1 MYHLG
6 DLVALRHRPDPL
18 GIITKLRDD
27 IAYVLWWPTSS
38 VPQRKTFCDV
48 NRLVV
53 MQSSQKKRGRPKKEV
68 K

>member
-1 MYHLG
+1 MR
-6 DLVALRHRPDPL
+6 DRPDPL
-18 GIITKLRDD
+18 GVITKLTNKGV
-27 IAYVLWWPTSS
+27 AHVLWWPTSN